1 MKAGILNA
9 QLKDNKPRRFQSKA
23 GSKEIEKLSN
33 TAKTDAFN
41 NLTLITGGARS
52 GKSLLA
58 EQLGRESN
66 LPVVYLAT
74 MEEMHDDAESVMRI
88 GLHRS
93 RRPESWTTIE
103 APFNLSSA
111 ILNLSEQKQ
120 TCIIDCLS
128 LLVSNILLKT
138 NGEGARLP
146 EARIQVSEE
155 IAKVLSAIEKRD
167 DINFLAV
174 TNEVGSGIVPE
185 NALARSYRDL
195 LGETN
200 QTVAAAAHAV
210 FLMCSGL
217 KLKLK

>member
-1 MKAGILNA
+1 LLNSKITNTSGFKAKLG
-9 QLKDNKPRRFQSKA
+9 PGEF
-23 GSKEIEKLSN
+23 EKLSN
-33 TAKTDAFN
+33 TAKIQGLS

-66 LPVVYLAT
+66 TPVVYLAT
-74 MEEMHDDAESVMRI
+74 MEEMHDDAETVMRI
-88 GLHRS
+88 GLHRA
-93 RRPESWTTIE
+93 RRPQDWTTIE
-103 APFNLSSA
+103 APFNLSGA
-111 ILNLSEQKQ
+111 ILKLAAEKQ

-138 NGEGARLP
+138 NGEGTRFP
-146 EARIQVSEE
+146 EARAQVIAE
-155 IAKVLSAIEKRD
+155 IDKVLEAMERRRQV
-167 DINFLAV
+167 NFVAV

-200 QTVAAAAHAV
+200 QIVAGAANAV
-210 FLMCSGL
+210 FLMCAGL
-217 KLKLK
+217 KLQLK

>member
-1 MKAGILNA
+1 M
-9 QLKDNKPRRFQSKA
+9 
-23 GSKEIEKLSN
+23 
-33 TAKTDAFN
+33 
-41 NLTLITGGARS
+41 TLITGGARS

-74 MEEMHDDAESVMRI
+74 MEEMHDDAETVMRI

-93 RRPESWTTIE
+93 RRPQSWTTIE

-111 ILNLSEQKQ
+111 ILDLSKQKQ

-155 IAKVLSAIEKRD
+155 IAKVLSAIEKRE

>member
-1 MKAGILNA
+1 ML
-9 QLKDNKPRRFQSKA
+9 QLKDNKRQQFQSKT
-23 GSKEIEKLSN
+23 GQGEFEKLSN
-33 TAKTDAFN
+33 AAKTQVFS

-58 EQLGRESN
+58 EQLGRESK

-74 MEEMHDDAESVMRI
+74 MEEMHDDPETIMRI

-93 RRPESWTTIE
+93 RRPPSWTTIE
-103 APFNLSSA
+103 APFNLGAA
-111 ILNLSEQKQ
+111 IAALAPEKQ

-128 LLVSNILLKT
+128 LLVSNILLRT

-146 EARIQVSEE
+146 EARTQVSAE
-155 IAKVLSAIEKRD
+155 IAEVLNAIGARKEV
-167 DINFLAV
+167 NFLAV

-200 QTVAAAAHAV
+200 QTVASCAHAV
-210 FLMCSGL
+210 FLMCAGL
-217 KLKLK
+217 KLQLK

>member
-1 MKAGILNA
+1 M
-9 QLKDNKPRRFQSKA
+9 S
-23 GSKEIEKLSN
+23 
-33 TAKTDAFN
+33 

-52 GKSLLA
+52 GKSMLA
-58 EQLGRESN
+58 EKLGRESQA
-66 LPVVYLAT
+66 PVVYLAT
-74 MEEMHDDAESVMRI
+74 MEEMHDDQETVMRI

-93 RRPESWTTIE
+93 RRPETWTTIE
-103 APFNLSSA
+103 APFHLSQA
-111 ILNLSEQKQ
+111 ILDLPAGRQ

-138 NGEGARLP
+138 NGEGTRLP
-146 EARIQVSEE
+146 EARSAVLDQVEK
-155 IAKVLSAIEKRD
+155 ILAAIEKRQE
-167 DINFLAV
+167 INFLAV

-217 KLKLK
+217 KLQLK

>member
-1 MKAGILNA
+1 MLNSKITNVSGFKATPARG
-9 QLKDNKPRRFQSKA
+9 DF
-23 GSKEIEKLSN
+23 EKLSN
-33 TAKTDAFN
+33 TANTQALS

-58 EQLGRESN
+58 EQLGRESH

-74 MEEMHDDAESVMRI
+74 MEEMHDDAETVMRI

-93 RRPESWTTIE
+93 RRPQTWTTIE
-103 APFNLSSA
+103 APYNLSAA
-111 ILNLSEQKQ
+111 ILNLAPEKQ

-138 NGEGARLP
+138 NGEAARLP
-146 EARIQVSEE
+146 EVRSQVSEE
-155 IAKVLSAIEKRD
+155 IAKVLSAIEKRQE
-167 DINFLAV
+167 INFLAV

-200 QTVAAAAHAV
+200 QTVAGAAHSV

>member
-1 MKAGILNA
+1 MSNSVKTQIL
-9 QLKDNKPRRFQSKA
+9 S
-23 GSKEIEKLSN
+23 
-33 TAKTDAFN
+33 

-52 GKSLLA
+52 GKSMLA
-58 EQLGRESN
+58 EQLGRESQS
-66 LPVVYLAT
+66 PVVYLAT
-74 MEEMHDDAESVMRI
+74 MEEMHDDPETIMRI

-93 RRPESWTTIE
+93 RRPQSWTTIE
-103 APFNLSSA
+103 APFNLSGA
-111 ILNLSEQKQ
+111 ILELPAGKQ

-128 LLVSNILLKT
+128 LLVSNILLKS
-138 NGEGARLP
+138 NGEGTRLP
-146 EARIQVSEE
+146 EARSAVLAEVG
-155 IAKVLSAIEKRD
+155 KVLSAIEKRHE
-167 DINFLAV
+167 ISFLAV

-217 KLKLK
+217 KLQLK